1 MAITEVASQRASSG
15 TNAGADSDAL
25 AFPNNVTSGNLL
37 AVGGATWVSSG
48 VTSISVTDTRSTTY
62 TVVLGTAFG
71 FLTGIRTFLAY
82 GIAPSSGAC
91 TVTVNPSGSSVDF
104 SFGIDEFTGN
114 ADPVADVNGGDTQG
128 SSTAP
133 SDGITTGVDN
143 ALILGLMTFS
153 GIVATM
159 APEGAQ
165 TQISEE
171 ESNVNNQCHNFSFKI
186 VGAAGA
192 QTMSGTLSVSD
203 DWGEQTHSFKPSVA
217 GGASV
222 VPVLMRQ
229 YRQRQS

>member
-15 TNAGADSDAL
+15 TNGGADSDAL

-37 AVGGATWVSSG
+37 VVGGATWVSG
-48 VTSISVTDTRSTTY
+48 GITSISVTDSLTPSTTY

-82 GIAPSSGAC
+82 GVAPSSGAC

-104 SFGIDEFTGN
+104 SFGIDEFTGE
-114 ADPVADVNGGDTQG
+114 ADPPSDVNGGDTQG

-143 ALILGLMTFS
+143 ALILGLMTHS
-153 GIVATM
+153 DIIATM

-203 DWGEQTHSFKPSVA
+203 DWGEQTHSFKPA

-229 YRQRQS
+229 YRQRKS